1 MSENSTETGGQLPG
15 SRPGELLEEP
25 QLRVDTVRG
34 TRDRV
39 HSLLEAVLSVG
50 RELDLPHVLRRI
62 VETAVVLVD
71 AEYGA
76 LGVIGDDAQLSEF
89 LTVGVSDEQAL
100 RIGPLPSGHGI
111 LGELIR
117 HPETLRL
124 PELSAHPASYGLPEN
139 HPPMRTFLGVPIR
152 VRDMAFGNIYLTEK
166 RGGREFDA
174 EDESLLTTLAV
185 AAGIA
190 IENARLYKK
199 ARESR
204 MVDGGERRGR
214 QRAAVRCRRNTGTG
228 TDRRP
233 RPPHPPRG
241 PGRRRAACTGR
252 YRPASDDRD
261 GRRRREP
268 SGAGTTGRG
277 LLHGD
282 RDVRRP
288 TDHHDTYHHRSQGHR
303 GPPRWQGLGPVVAV
317 PMVVSEKARGVLML
331 ARKEGSAEFT
341 EGEAS
346 PLLSFA
352 GHAALALELAERRR
366 GAEQLALLEDRDRI
380 ARDLHDLAIQRLFA
394 TGMTLQSAA
403 RFVQHPEASERLV
416 RAVDDLDETIK
427 IIRSTIFG
435 LRVHESGRASQ
446 SLRVRVSAAVAQ
458 AARTLGFT
466 PALSM
471 EGLIDT
477 DVPSAVADDAIA
489 VLAETLSNVSR
500 HARATTA
507 GVSFVVRSGTLTI
520 TVVDNGVGV
529 PMRQQAKR
537 PRQSRGTGRAPRRH
551 HGHAN
556 RHPGR
561 YAPGLVCSSGSR
573 PRRTR
578 LKCVADGCVRA
589 RRDEIVA
596 GQVLWPSHPRCC
608 PALGAAGRGDDEF
621 GVGVDDDLHLRREP
635 VAARRGTDLPVPY
648 RDQGAVHGPQP
659 VDRVGR
665 AGSRLDRKQ
674 WPQLLV
680 HPAHGRRRAA
690 EITARAGAS

>member
-1 MSENSTETGGQLPG
+1 MSENSTETGGQLPR

-204 MVDGGERRGR
+204 RWMEANAEVVSELLSGADETPVLELIVDHGRRILHADLGVV
-214 QRAAVRCRRNTGTG
+214 ALPVPGG
-228 TDRRP
+228 TDLQVMIAMGVDAEN
-233 RPPHPPRG
+233 H
-241 PGRRRAACTGR
+241 
-252 YRPASDDRD
+252 
-261 GRRRREP
+261 
-268 SGAGTTGRG
+268 RG
-277 LLHGD
+277 LVLPGEGSFMGTAMS
-282 RDVRRP
+282 VGRP
-288 TDHHDTYHHRSQGHR
+288 ITTTHITTDPRVTV

-317 PMVVSEKARGVLML
+317 PMVAGEKARGVLML

-403 RFVQHPEASERLV
+403 RFVQHPEASERLA

-507 GVSFVVRSGTLTI
+507 GVSFAVRSGTLTI

-529 PMRQQAKR
+529 A
-537 PRQSRGTGRAPRRH
+537 A
-551 HGHAN
+551 
-556 RHPGR
+556 
-561 YAPGLVCSSGSR
+561 GSR
-573 PRRTR
+573 RSG
-578 LKCVADGCVRA
+578 LDNLAVRA
-589 RRDEIVA
+589 ERHDGTMDIRT
-596 GQVLWPSHPRCC
+596 GTQG
-608 PALGAAGRGDDEF
+608 GARL
-621 GVGVDDDLHLRREP
+621 VWCVP
-635 VAARRGTDLPVPY
+635 VAADH
-648 RDQGAVHGPQP
+648 AGP
-659 VDRVGR
+659 
-665 AGSRLDRKQ
+665 A
-674 WPQLLV
+674 
-680 HPAHGRRRAA
+680 
-690 EITARAGAS
+690 